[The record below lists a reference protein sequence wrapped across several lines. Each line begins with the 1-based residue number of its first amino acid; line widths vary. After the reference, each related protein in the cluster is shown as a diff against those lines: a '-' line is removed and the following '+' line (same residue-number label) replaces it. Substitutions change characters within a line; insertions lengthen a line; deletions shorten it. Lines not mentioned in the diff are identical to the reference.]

1 MKEANRAGMVQYLF
15 FVLFFVLEDSTLEVD
30 QLGNQDWCWSSG
42 ISVESK
48 VAPFIS
54 IIPCIAIGK

>member
-1 MKEANRAGMVQYLF
+1 MKEANRAGMVRY
-15 FVLFFVLEDSTLEVD
+15 LFFVLEDSTLEVD

-42 ISVESK
+42 ISVERK